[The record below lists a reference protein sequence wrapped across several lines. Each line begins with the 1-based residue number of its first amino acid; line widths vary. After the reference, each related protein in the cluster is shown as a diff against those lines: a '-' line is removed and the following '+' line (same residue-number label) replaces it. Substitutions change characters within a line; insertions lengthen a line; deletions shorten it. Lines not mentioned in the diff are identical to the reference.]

1 MLTDFFQGR
10 DTHMKVKFWGVRG
23 SIPTPARQTIDVGGN
38 TACVEVRTDDDMLLI
53 FDAGTGIRN
62 LGQNLLQ
69 ESFCSGGK
77 VGHLFFS
84 HTHWDH
90 IQGFPFFAPAF
101 IGAKDELNR
110 AVHERTNAFH
120 LYGAKKVFER
130 LENTLKGQM
139 EYQYFPIELDNM
151 GALIH
156 FHEIQEAPLR
166 LGKNI
171 ITPKHLNHPNGVL
184 AFRVENDLRNKVVV
198 YATDTEHFQD
208 GELDVNVL
216 KIADHADILI
226 YDAMY
231 TPEEYAGNPQQ
242 GHRSKIGWGHSTWL
256 EGTRLAK
263 AAHVKRLILFHH
275 DPDHSDEFLRALEKD
290 AQAQFANTQLA
301 VEGLELFL

>member
-1 MLTDFFQGR
+1 
-10 DTHMKVKFWGVRG
+10 MKVKFWGVRG
-23 SIPTPARQTIDVGGN
+23 SIPVPGKSTAGIGGN
-38 TACVEVRTDDDMLLI
+38 TSCVEVRTDDDILII

-62 LGQNLLQ
+62 LGLSLLE
-69 ESFCSGGK
+69 ESFSEGGK

-101 IGAKDELNR
+101 VGAKDALKRPVE
-110 AVHERTNAFH
+110 ARTNIFH

-151 GALIH
+151 GAVIH
-156 FHEIQEAPLR
+156 FHEIQETPLR

-184 AFRVENDLRNKVVV
+184 SFRVENETRDKIVV
-198 YATDTEHFQD
+198 YATDTEHYQD
-208 GELDVNVL
+208 GELDINVL
-216 KIADHADILI
+216 KIADHADIFI

-231 TPEEYAGNPQQ
+231 TPEEYEGDPDLVQEA
-242 GHRSKIGWGHSTWL
+242 KIGWGHSTWL

-263 AAHVKRLILFHH
+263 AAQVEQLVLFHH
-275 DPDHSDEFLRALEKD
+275 DPNHSDAFLRKIEQQ
-290 AQAQFANTQLA
+290 AQAHFPHTILA
-301 VEGLELFL
+301 VEGLELTL

>member
-1 MLTDFFQGR
+1 
-10 DTHMKVKFWGVRG
+10 MKVKFWGVRG
-23 SIPTPARQTIDVGGN
+23 SIPVPGPFTAEVGGN
-38 TACVEVRTDDDMLLI
+38 TSCVEVRTDDGVLII

-62 LGQNLLQ
+62 LGLSLLR
-69 ESFCSGGK
+69 ENFSEGGK
-77 VGHLFFS
+77 IGHLFFS

-101 IGAKDELNR
+101 VGVRDDLKRPL
-110 AVHERTNAFH
+110 HECTNTFH

-139 EYQYFPIELDNM
+139 EYQYFPIELENM
-151 GALIH
+151 GAIIH
-156 FHEIQEAPLR
+156 FHEIQETPLR

-184 AFRVENDLRNKVVV
+184 SFRIENETRDKVVV

-216 KIADHADILI
+216 KIADHADVFI

-231 TPEEYAGNPQQ
+231 TPDEYSGDRHTGQN
-242 GHRSKIGWGHSTWL
+242 SKVGWGHSTWL
-256 EGTRLAK
+256 EGVRLAK
-263 AAHVKRLILFHH
+263 KANVEQLILFHH
-275 DPDHSDEFLRALEKD
+275 DPGHTDEFLREIEQR
-290 AQAQFANTQLA
+290 AQQEFPNTLLA
-301 VEGLELFL
+301 VEGLELNL

>member
-1 MLTDFFQGR
+1 
-10 DTHMKVKFWGVRG
+10 MKVKFWGVRG
-23 SIPTPARQTIDVGGN
+23 SIPVPGPATAEVGGN
-38 TACVEVRTDDDMLLI
+38 TSCVEVRTDDGILII

-62 LGQNLLQ
+62 LGLSLLQ
-69 ESFCSGGK
+69 EKYSQGGK
-77 VGHLFFS
+77 IGHLFFS

-101 IGAKDELNR
+101 IGTRDDLNNPLQ
-110 AVHERTNAFH
+110 ECTNTFH

-151 GALIH
+151 GSVIQ
-156 FHEIQEAPLR
+156 FHEIQETPLR

-171 ITPKHLNHPNGVL
+171 IVPKHLNHPNGVL
-184 AFRVENDLRNKVVV
+184 SFRIENETRDKVVV
-198 YATDTEHFQD
+198 YATDTEHYQD

-216 KIADHADILI
+216 KIADHADVFI

-231 TPEEYAGNPQQ
+231 TPDEYAGDRKTGNN
-242 GHRSKIGWGHSTWL
+242 SKVGWGHSTWL

-263 AAHVKRLILFHH
+263 AANVKQLILFHH
-275 DPDHSDEFLRALEKD
+275 DPDHTDDFLREIEQR
-290 AQAQFANTQLA
+290 AQQEFPNTLLA
-301 VEGLELFL
+301 FEGLELNL

>member
-1 MLTDFFQGR
+1 
-10 DTHMKVKFWGVRG
+10 MKVKFWGVRG
-23 SIPTPARQTIDVGGN
+23 SIPSPGKETVEIGGN
-38 TACVEVRTDDDMLLI
+38 TACVEVRTDDGILII
-53 FDAGTGIRN
+53 FDAGTGIRK
-62 LGQNLLQ
+62 LGLSLL
-69 ESFCSGGK
+69 EETFCKGGK

-101 IGAKDELNR
+101 VGAKDDQK
-110 AVHERTNAFH
+110 RTVKDQTNTFH

-139 EYQYFPIELDNM
+139 EYQYFPIELDSM
-151 GALIH
+151 GAVIQ

-171 ITPKHLNHPNGVL
+171 ITPKLLNHPNGVL
-184 AFRVENDLRNKVVV
+184 SFRVENETRDKVVV
-198 YATDTEHFQD
+198 YASDTEHYQD

-216 KIADHADILI
+216 KIADHADVFI

-231 TPEEYAGNPQQ
+231 TPEEYEGDPNNHH
-242 GHRSKIGWGHSTWL
+242 GSKIGWGHSTWL

-263 AAHVKRLILFHH
+263 KAHVKQLVLFHH
-275 DPDHSDEFLRALEKD
+275 DPNHSDTFLRKMEKL
-290 AQAQFANTQLA
+290 AQEHFPNTILA
-301 VEGLELFL
+301 VEGLELKL